1 MQNRGKPVTLIA
13 CLAIGCSYLLPTAVA
28 NAQEKEETKPIR
40 ALMVAGGCCHDYQ
53 NQKRIISEGL
63 SASVGP
69 IQWTIL
75 EYSSARDIK
84 PDIYK
89 DGEWIKGFDIVV
101 HNECFGGVTDPDFVN
116 GIVSAHTN
124 SKVPAI
130 VVHCSMHSYRKAT
143 SADAWRSLLGVTSVR
158 HEKKKHTLKVV
169 ATNEG
174 KQHPILA
181 SMKGDWTTA
190 NGELYVIEKVW
201 PQTTVLA
208 TVYSGETKKKEP
220 VIWTNE
226 IEGTRVFGISLGH
239 HNETM
244 LDPQWQKIVADG
256 WNWSLGK

>member
-1 MQNRGKPVTLIA
+1 MKNYRKPITLIA
-13 CLAIGCSYLLPTAVA
+13 CLAIGCSYLLPAAVA
-28 NAQEKEETKPIR
+28 SAQEKEDVKPIR

-69 IQWTIL
+69 IHWTIL

-89 DGEWIKGFDIVV
+89 NGEWIKGFDIVV

-143 SADAWRSLLGVTSVR
+143 SADSWRSLLGVTSVR
-158 HEKKKHTLKVV
+158 HEKKKHPLKVV
-169 ATNEG
+169 ATDEG

-208 TVYSGETKKKEP
+208 TVYSDETKKKEP